1 MSKAHPFFD
10 MFDCCGDDP
19 QLLAL
24 LQDAEVPEV
33 VIDRERLHMDVTIR
47 FARTAPPVSVS
58 AIERELAAYYGL
70 RSAAVVV
77 RNPVS
82 AEETAVFAEG
92 SGGGG
97 GTPRAASPTKASGK
111 AKAGKVIMGRVV
123 KGEPVPMREVSLESG
138 KVHVAGDV
146 FGCEHRFLEKRKAWV
161 LNFCVT
167 DHSNSLRVSKFF
179 QDEEQGRE
187 ICSRITNGLFLHVRG
202 STSFNRYDGD
212 LSLEPTDMFLGV
224 KKEREDLADET
235 RVELHLHTRFSAQ
248 DGLTSPTEAI
258 ALAAKWGHPAIA
270 ITDHGVAQA
279 FPEAWSAGKRHG
291 IKVIYGMEG
300 YYINDCDDRLVVSG
314 DCDLDLD
321 GEFVAFDL
329 ETTGLRADREGITEI
344 GAVLVRGGEILE
356 TFQTFVNP
364 GKPIPPEITRLTG
377 ITDADVK
384 DAPRSEAALRA
395 FLDFVGDRPLV
406 AHNAS
411 FDMGFVSVA
420 CERAGIPFSHVAIDT
435 LTMAQNLLPH
445 LKRHKLNEV
454 ADHLGL
460 PAFTHH
466 RASDDA
472 ATVAHMLGA
481 FLPRLREMG
490 ISNVSQI
497 NEQMRDLRAGARGQS
512 RPQHIILLVQNQAGL
527 RNLYKLISLS
537 HLEHFKRFPIIPKS
551 LLLENREGLLIGS
564 ACEAGEVFS
573 AVLSGKNQTE
583 LRRLASFYDYLEIQ
597 PLGNNRFLLE
607 SGRVQSSEDL
617 KNLNREIVR
626 LGEAIGKPV
635 IATGDVHFLHP
646 EHEEYR
652 RILLASKSFADADKP
667 LPLYLKSTY
676 EMLEEFSY
684 LGEETA
690 HQLVVENPRKIA
702 EMCEAV
708 SPLPKGLFTP
718 KIENSAE
725 ELRTVV
731 YDKMQALYGESPPEM
746 VSARVETEL
755 GDIIG
760 KNYDVIYMSAQKLV
774 KNSIDAGY
782 LVGSRGSV
790 GSSIV
795 AFLSGITEV
804 NSLPAHYRC
813 PSCKHADFEAGARY
827 GCGADMPDT
836 PCVMCGTIY
845 VKDGFD
851 IPFAT
856 FLGFGG
862 DKVPDIDLNFSGEY
876 QAQAHKAATELF
888 GEAYVFRSG
897 TIGTLASKTAYGY
910 VKRYLEERHRVVTRA
925 EENRLTEGLVGVKRT
940 TGQHPGGLVI
950 IPQDKEVYD
959 FCPVQHP
966 ADDRESGIITTHFE
980 YKAMEDNLLK
990 LDLLGHDD
998 PTMIKY
1004 MEDLTGVDAR
1014 QIPLDDP
1021 ETMSIFKSPLA
1032 LGLPEDDP
1040 IIGKTGS
1047 IAVPE
1052 FGTNFTREM
1061 LNDTKPDNFATLVQL
1076 SGFSHGTDVWL
1087 GNAKDLILNGT
1098 ATVNEAIGCRDDIM
1112 LFLISR
1118 GLEEKL
1124 AFQIMEA
1131 VRKGHGLKPEWEGQM
1146 SACGVPKWYIES
1158 CQKIKYLFPKAH
1170 AVAYVMMAFRIAWF
1184 KVHHPLAFY
1193 SAYFTVRAKAFDAA
1207 FMCRGIDIIRAKIDE
1222 IVMNPEPSNVEKEM
1236 LVTLEVCYE
1245 MYLRGIVFGKMDLY
1259 RSDATQ
1265 FLIEG
1270 NQLLPPFEAA
1280 AGLGESAALDLVRY
1294 REGTPFISVEDL
1306 QRRCPKVTSAH
1317 IEQLKRLGVL
1327 DALPDTSQVTLF

>member
-33 VIDRERLHMDVTIR
+33 VIDQERLHMELTIR
-47 FARTAPPVSVS
+47 FKRQAPPVSVS
-58 AIERELAAYYGL
+58 AIEREIGAYYGL
-70 RSAAVVV
+70 RSVTVLV
-77 RNPVS
+77 RNPVPVMVEVADGGS
-82 AEETAVFAEG
+82 GGSGT

-97 GTPRAASPTKASGK
+97 RPMAAPTKGT
-111 AKAGKVIMGRVV
+111 GKVIMGRVV

-146 FGCEHRFLEKRKAWV
+146 FAAEHRYLEKRKAWV
-161 LNFCVT
+161 LSFCIT
-167 DHSNSLRVSKFF
+167 DQTNSLRVSKFF
-179 QDEEQGRE
+179 PDEEQGRA
-187 ICSRITNGLFLHVRG
+187 ICSQITDGLYLHVRG
-202 STSFNRYDGD
+202 NTSFNRYDGD
-212 LSLEPTDMFLGV
+212 LSLEPTDMFLGT
-224 KKEREDLADET
+224 KQERADMAEEK
-235 RVELHLHTRFSAQ
+235 RVELHLHTRFSSQ
-248 DGLTSPTEAI
+248 DGLTNPTEAI
-258 ALAAKWGHPAIA
+258 ATAARWGHPAIA

-279 FPEAWSAGKRHG
+279 FPEAASAGKRHG
-291 IKVIYGMEG
+291 IKIIYGIEG
-300 YYINDCDDRLVVSG
+300 YFINDLDDRLVVSG
-314 DCDLDLD
+314 FCDRELD

-344 GAVLVRGGEILE
+344 GGVLVRDGEILE
-356 TFQTFVNP
+356 EFQTFVNP

-377 ITDADVK
+377 IRDADVK
-384 DAPRSEAALRA
+384 GAPEPEEALRA

-411 FDMGFVSVA
+411 FDMGFVSAA
-420 CERAGIPFSHVAIDT
+420 CERAGIPFDHVAIDT

-445 LKRHKLNEV
+445 LKKHRLNEV

-460 PAFTHH
+460 PAFNHH

-472 ATVAHMLGA
+472 RTVAHMLFA
-481 FLPRLREMG
+481 FFPRLREMG
-490 ISNVSQI
+490 ISNVKQI
-497 NEQMRDLRAGARGQS
+497 NGEMRGLRGSARGQS
-512 RPQHIILLVQNQAGL
+512 RPQHIMLLAQNQTGL

-551 LLLENREGLLIGS
+551 LLLENREGLIIGS

-573 AVLSGKNQTE
+573 AILSGKSQAE
-583 LRRLASFYDYLEIQ
+583 LRRIARFYDYLEIQ
-597 PLGNNRFLLE
+597 PLCNNRFLLD
-607 SGRVQSSEDL
+607 SGKVQSNADL
-617 KNLNREIVR
+617 QNMNREIVR
-626 LGEAIGKPV
+626 LGEVLGKPV
-635 IATGDVHFLHP
+635 VATGDVHFLHP
-646 EHEEYR
+646 VHEEYR
-652 RILLASKSFADADKP
+652 RVLLASKGYADADKP
-667 LPLYLKSTY
+667 LPIYLKTTY

-684 LGEETA
+684 LGDDVA
-690 HQLVVENPRKIA
+690 RQVVVENPQKIA
-702 EMCEAV
+702 DMCEDVA
-708 SPLPKGLFTP
+708 PLPKGLFTP

-731 YDKMQALYGESPPEM
+731 YDKMHALYGENPPEI
-746 VSARVETEL
+746 VKSRVEIEL

-774 KNSIDAGY
+774 QSSIDAGY

-795 AFLSGITEV
+795 AFMSGITEV

-813 PSCKHADFEAGARY
+813 PSCKHADFEAGTGY
-827 GCGADMPDT
+827 GCGADLPEAV
-836 PCVMCGTIY
+836 CAVCGTVY
-845 VKDGFD
+845 EKDGFD

-876 QAQAHKAATELF
+876 QARAHKAATELF

-910 VKRYLEERHRVVTRA
+910 VKKYLEERHRVVTRA
-925 EENRLTEGLVGVKRT
+925 EENRLTAGLVGVKRT

-1021 ETMSIFKSPLA
+1021 ETMSIFQSPLA

-1052 FGTNFTREM
+1052 FGTGFTREM
-1061 LNDTKPDNFATLVQL
+1061 LADTKPDAFATLVQL

-1087 GNAKDLILNGT
+1087 GNAKDLILAGT
-1098 ATVNEAIGCRDDIM
+1098 ATVQEAIGCRDDIM
-1112 LFLISR
+1112 LFLISK
-1118 GLEEKL
+1118 GLGEQT
-1124 AFQIMEA
+1124 AFAIMES
-1131 VRKGHGLKPEWEGQM
+1131 VRKGRGLKPEWEAEM
-1146 SACGVPKWYIES
+1146 KAYGVPLWYIDS

-1170 AVAYVMMAFRIAWF
+1170 AVAYVTMAFRIAWF

-1207 FMCRGIDIIRAKIDE
+1207 LMCRGIDVIRAKIDE

-1245 MYLRGIVFGKMDLY
+1245 MYLRGIVFGSMDLY
-1259 RSDATQ
+1259 RSEATR

-1270 NQLLPPFEAA
+1270 NQLIPPFGAV
-1280 AGLGESAALDLVRY
+1280 AGLGETAAIDLVTY
-1294 REGTPFISVEDL
+1294 REGTPFISIEDL
-1306 QRRCPKVTSAH
+1306 QRRCPKVSSAH
-1317 IEQLKRLGVL
+1317 IEQLRRLGVL
-1327 DALPDTSQVTLF
+1327 DALPDTSQVSLF

>member
-1 MSKAHPFFD
+1 MSKAHSFFD

-24 LQDAEVPEV
+24 LQDAQVPEV

-47 FARTAPPVSVS
+47 FQRPAAPVSVS
-58 AIERELAAYYGL
+58 AIERELGAYYGL
-70 RSAAVVV
+70 RSVTIAV
-77 RNPVS
+77 RNPVP
-82 AEETAVFAEG
+82 AAAAPVEA
-92 SGGGG
+92 G
-97 GTPRAASPTKASGK
+97 GTPKAASPAKRKAD
-111 AKAGKVIMGRVV
+111 KVIMGRAV
-123 KGEPVPMREVSLESG
+123 KGEPVRMKDVSLESG

-146 FGCEHRFLEKRKAWV
+146 FACEHRFLEKRKAWV
-161 LNFCVT
+161 LSFCVT
-167 DHSNSLRVSKFF
+167 DQTNSLRVSKFF
-179 QDEEQGRE
+179 PDEEQGKA
-187 ICSRITNGLFLHVRG
+187 ICSQITNGLFLHVRG
-202 STSFNRYDGD
+202 NTNFNRYDGD
-212 LSLEPTDMFLGV
+212 LGLEPTDMFIGQ
-224 KKEREDLADET
+224 KKEREDLADEK
-235 RVELHLHTRFSAQ
+235 RVELHLHTRFSSQ
-248 DGLTSPTEAI
+248 DGLTNPTEAI

-279 FPEAWSAGKRHG
+279 FPEASSAGKRHG
-291 IKVIYGMEG
+291 IKVIYGLEG

-329 ETTGLRADREGITEI
+329 ETTGLRADRERITEI
-344 GAVLVRGGEILE
+344 GAVLVRNGEIGD

-364 GKPIPPEITRLTG
+364 EKPIPPEITRLTG

-384 DAPRSEAALRA
+384 DAPLPDAALRA
-395 FLDFVGDRPLV
+395 FLDFAGDRPLV

-411 FDMGFVSVA
+411 FDMGFVAAA
-420 CERAGIPFSHVAIDT
+420 CERAEIPFSHIAIDT

-445 LKRHKLNEV
+445 LRRHKLNEV

-460 PAFTHH
+460 PAFNHH

-472 ATVAHMLGA
+472 KTVAHMLGA
-481 FLPRLREMG
+481 FFPRLREMG
-490 ISNVSQI
+490 ISNVNQI
-497 NEQMRDLRAGARGQS
+497 NDHMRGLRAGARGQS
-512 RPQHIILLVQNQAGL
+512 RPQHIILLAQNQTGL

-537 HLEHFKRFPIIPKS
+537 HLKHFKRFPIIPKS
-551 LLLENREGLLIGS
+551 LLLENREGLIIGS

-573 AVLSGKNQTE
+573 AVLSGKNQAE
-583 LRRLASFYDYLEIQ
+583 LRRIASFYDYLEIQ
-597 PLGNNRFLLE
+597 PICNNRFLVE
-607 SGRVQSSEDL
+607 SGKVQSNEDL
-617 KNLNREIVR
+617 KNLNREILR
-626 LGEAIGKPV
+626 LGEVLGKPV
-635 IATGDVHFLHP
+635 VATGDVHFLHP
-646 EHEEYR
+646 EQEEYR
-652 RILLASKSFADADKP
+652 RVLLASKGFADADKH

-690 HQLVVENPRKIA
+690 HQVVVENPRKIA
-702 EMCEAV
+702 DMCEAV
-708 SPLPKGLFTP
+708 RPLPEGLFTP

-725 ELRTVV
+725 ELRALVLG
-731 YDKMQALYGESPPEM
+731 KMQALYGENPPEI
-746 VSARVETEL
+746 VRERVEIEL

-774 KNSIDAGY
+774 QNSIEAGY

-813 PSCKHADFEAGARY
+813 PACQHADFDAGADY
-827 GCGADMPDT
+827 GCGADMPDA
-836 PCVMCGTIY
+836 PCVMCGADY

-876 QAQAHKAATELF
+876 QARAHKAATELF

-910 VKRYLEERHRVVTRA
+910 VKKYLEERHRVVTRA

-950 IPQDKEVYD
+950 IPQDKEIYD

-1021 ETMSIFKSPLA
+1021 ETMSIFQSPLA

-1052 FGTNFTREM
+1052 FGTGFTREM
-1061 LNDTKPDNFATLVQL
+1061 LNDTKPDAFATLVQL

-1087 GNAKDLILNGT
+1087 GNAKDLILDGI
-1098 ATVNEAIGCRDDIM
+1098 ATVSEAIGCRDDIM
-1112 LFLISR
+1112 LFLISK
-1118 GLEEKL
+1118 GVEEKM
-1124 AFQIMEA
+1124 AFGIMES
-1131 VRKGHGLKPEWEGQM
+1131 VRKGRGLKPEWEAAM
-1146 SACGVPKWYIES
+1146 NACGVPKWYIES

-1193 SAYFTVRAKAFDAA
+1193 SAYFTVRAKAFDAVL
-1207 FMCRGIDIIRAKIDE
+1207 MCRGIDIIRAKIDE
-1222 IVMNPEPSNVEKEM
+1222 IVMNPEPTNVEKEM

-1245 MYLRGIVFGKMDLY
+1245 MYLRGIVFGQMDLY
-1259 RSDATQ
+1259 RSAATE
-1265 FLIEG
+1265 FLIDG
-1270 NQLLPPFEAA
+1270 NQLIPPFEAA
-1280 AGLGESAALDLVRY
+1280 AGLGELAALDLVRY
-1294 REGTPFISVEDL
+1294 REGTPFISIEDL

-1317 IEQLKRLGVL
+1317 VEQLKRLGVL
-1327 DALPDTSQVTLF
+1327 AALPDTSQVTLF